1 MNKNYIEYK
10 TKLLLHYSRIRV
22 SACKLYELTKMKHYE
37 TAIIYCGVVFFFY
50 NLFLSPKEMGTL
62 FQFSVIPFAANSSL
76 TRSIYSR
83 SGYPNLNEKR
93 RI

>member
-1 MNKNYIEYK
+1 
-10 TKLLLHYSRIRV
+10 
-22 SACKLYELTKMKHYE
+22 MKHYE
-37 TAIIYCGVVFFFY
+37 TAIIYSGVVGFFLN